1 MAALLIQDSLPWQ
14 QVWAPYAGPC
24 PCHPLPTLPAQ
35 GWLWDSTPW
44 PTPMCRGQLLKVPAV
59 AFRHSP
65 RVVVAEPVCGSQEE
79 VRTYSPAHMM
89 SDLVLGK

>member
-1 MAALLIQDSLPWQ
+1 MAEGLGTLCWTVSLP
-14 QVWAPYAGPC
+14 
-24 PCHPLPTLPAQ
+24 
-35 GWLWDSTPW
+35 
-44 PTPMCRGQLLKVPAV
+44 PTPGPASSGLALGSHSSARALCGGRLQKVPAV
-59 AFRHSP
+59 AFCQSQ